1 MLLTRWMA
9 AFATACAIA
18 FTMPVA
24 AAQKWLPQV
33 VDQPT
38 RFSDPGVYVGKP
50 ALPLTLSMIIAG
62 GGPSNFKT
70 LMLVKVLAGSKTDAG
85 VASLTKKFG
94 SLKVGDFVTIFQF
107 VVSDSLKIVKAKG
120 IALPSVPSPD
130 PKNGEA
136 LAGALWAAGQTGHGF
151 NVEVMLDRAVSH
163 PIHLQVMNDID
174 AKYGLSSDAD
184 YHVLLTQA
192 MMDLASVYHFNAKGQ
207 PGSM

>member
-1 MLLTRWMA
+1 MLLTRWIA
-9 AFATACAIA
+9 ALATACAIA
-18 FTMPVA
+18 FTLPVA
-24 AAQKWLPQV
+24 AAEKWLPYV

-50 ALPLTLSMIIAG
+50 ALSVTLSMIIAG

-70 LMLVKVLAGSKTDAG
+70 LTLMKAMAGSKTDE

-94 SLKVGDFVTIFQF
+94 SLKVSDFATIFAF

-136 LAGALWAAGQTGHGF
+136 LAGALWTAGQTGHGF

-163 PIHLQVMNDID
+163 PIHLQVMNGID

-184 YHVLLTQA
+184 YYVLLTQA
-192 MMDLASVYHFNAKGQ
+192 MTDLASVYHFNAGGQ
-207 PGSM
+207 PSSM

>member
-1 MLLTRWMA
+1 MLRSCWIA
-9 AFATACAIA
+9 ALATACATA

-24 AAQKWLPQV
+24 AAEKWLPQV
-33 VDQPT
+33 VDRPT

-50 ALPLTLSMIIAG
+50 ALPVTLSMIIAG
-62 GGPSNFKT
+62 GGPNNFKT
-70 LMLVKVLAGSKTDAG
+70 LMLVRALAGSKAG
-85 VASLTKKFG
+85 AEIASLTKKFG
-94 SLKVGDFVTIFQF
+94 SLKVGDFVTTFQF
-107 VVSDSLKIVKAKG
+107 VVSDSLKILKTKG

-151 NVEVMLDRAVSH
+151 NAEVMLDRAVTH
-163 PIHLQVMNDID
+163 PIHVQVMNDID

-184 YHVLLTQA
+184 YHVVLTQA
-192 MMDLASVYHFNAKGQ
+192 MTDLASLYHFNAMGQ